1 MESQPRTSVGAEGK
15 SSDDIVYELADSV
28 INTIIT
34 FISTEDANIYM
45 FKVVNATVI
54 TKWAFKLFFIL
65 ER

>member
-45 FKVVNATVI
+45 FKVVNATLI
-54 TKWAFKLFFIL
+54 AKFKLIYYL
-65 ER
+65 N